1 MISTN
6 FINDFIF
13 LYNIFAFIETGE
25 LNENLLFFDQG
36 EENITKRKFF
46 IKTTKTMFSYF
57 SCKFDNHL
65 TRLERSLGDRILSN

>member
-1 MISTN
+1 MKDFGCIMISTN

-36 EENITKRKFF
+36 VENITKRKFF
-46 IKTTKTMFSYF
+46 IKTTKTMF
-57 SCKFDNHL
+57 
-65 TRLERSLGDRILSN
+65 G